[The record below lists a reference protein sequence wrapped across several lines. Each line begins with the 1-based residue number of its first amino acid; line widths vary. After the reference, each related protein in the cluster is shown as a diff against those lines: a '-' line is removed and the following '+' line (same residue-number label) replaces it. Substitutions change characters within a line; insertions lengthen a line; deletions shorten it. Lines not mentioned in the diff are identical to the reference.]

1 MNTELS
7 EKFKGISE
15 TLADIKQECV
25 RLEAEI
31 NTKNNAITSLKD
43 DIDVLEAITPNDEE
57 KLLPVK
63 NTQDELKRNV
73 CARLY
78 KNLTLEQLK
87 NLEKT
92 AKENFAAQKRNYALE
107 IP

>member
-1 MNTELS
+1 M
-7 EKFKGISE
+7 
-15 TLADIKQECV
+15 
-25 RLEAEI
+25 
-31 NTKNNAITSLKD
+31 KD

-73 CARLY
+73 CARLF
-78 KNLTLEQLK
+78 KNLSLDQLE
-87 NLEKT
+87 NLDIT
-92 AKENFAAQKRNYALE
+92 AQNNFKSFGKEYVLE